1 MKGVKMK
8 PDYTLGDK
16 FVYSGN
22 DLAKGSFG
30 GFASCL
36 GAAMLRADKINSLR
50 LFEAFPEIFELAW
63 ANCIA
68 NKIKSTIR
76 ESV

>member
-1 MKGVKMK
+1 MKS
-8 PDYTLGDK
+8 DYSLGDK

-22 DLAKGSFG
+22 DLSKGSFG

-36 GAAMLRADKINSLR
+36 GDAMLRADKDNSVR

-63 ANCIA
+63 ANSIA
-68 NKIKSTIR
+68 NKNKTTIK

>member
-1 MKGVKMK
+1 MK
-8 PDYTLGDK
+8 PDYSLGDK

-22 DLAKGSFG
+22 DLSKGSFG

-36 GAAMLRADKINSLR
+36 GDAMLRADKDNALR

-63 ANCIA
+63 ANSIA
-68 NKIKSTIR
+68 NKNKTTIK

>member
-1 MKGVKMK
+1 MK
-8 PDYTLGDK
+8 PDYSLGDK

-22 DLAKGSFG
+22 DLSKGSFG

-36 GAAMLRADKINSLR
+36 GDAMLRADKDNSMR

-63 ANCIA
+63 ANSVA
-68 NKIKSTIR
+68 NKNKTTIK

>member
-1 MKGVKMK
+1 MK
-8 PDYTLGDK
+8 PDYSLGDK

-22 DLAKGSFG
+22 DLSKGSFG

-36 GAAMLRADKINSLR
+36 GDAMLRADKDNALR

-63 ANCIA
+63 ANSIA
-68 NKIKSTIR
+68 NRNKTTIK

>member
-1 MKGVKMK
+1 MK
-8 PDYTLGDK
+8 PDYSLGDK

-22 DLAKGSFG
+22 DLSKGSFG

-36 GAAMLRADKINSLR
+36 GDAMLRADKDNSLR

-63 ANCIA
+63 ANSIA
-68 NKIKSTIR
+68 NKNKTTIK

>member
-1 MKGVKMK
+1 MKT
-8 PDYTLGDK
+8 DYSLGDK

-22 DLAKGSFG
+22 DLSKGSFG

-36 GAAMLRADKINSLR
+36 GDAMLRADKTNALR

-63 ANCIA
+63 ANSIA
-68 NKIKSTIR
+68 NKNKTTIK

>member
-1 MKGVKMK
+1 MK
-8 PDYTLGDK
+8 PDYSLGDK

-22 DLAKGSFG
+22 DLSKGSFG

-36 GAAMLRADKINSLR
+36 GDAMLRADKANALK
-50 LFEAFPEIFELAW
+50 LFEAFPNIFENAW
-63 ANCIA
+63 ANSIA
-68 NKIKSTIR
+68 NKNKTTIR

>member
-1 MKGVKMK
+1 MKS
-8 PDYTLGDK
+8 DYSLGDK

-22 DLAKGSFG
+22 DLSKGSFG

-36 GAAMLRADKINSLR
+36 GDAMLRADKTNALR

-63 ANCIA
+63 ANSIA
-68 NKIKSTIR
+68 NKNKTTIK

>member
-1 MKGVKMK
+1 MK
-8 PDYTLGDK
+8 PDYSLGDK

-22 DLAKGSFG
+22 DLSKGSFG

-36 GAAMLRADKINSLR
+36 GDAMLRADKDNALR

-63 ANCIA
+63 TNSIA
-68 NKIKSTIR
+68 NKNKTTIK

>member
-1 MKGVKMK
+1 MK
-8 PDYTLGDK
+8 PDYSLGDK

-22 DLAKGSFG
+22 DLSKGSFG

-36 GAAMLRADKINSLR
+36 GDAMLRADKDNALK
-50 LFEAFPEIFELAW
+50 LYQAFPDIFENAW
-63 ANCIA
+63 THSTA
-68 NKIKSTIR
+68 NKYKSTIK

>member
-1 MKGVKMK
+1 MKT
-8 PDYTLGDK
+8 DYSLGDK

-22 DLAKGSFG
+22 DLSKGSFG

-36 GAAMLRADKINSLR
+36 GDAMLRADKDNALR
-50 LFEAFPEIFELAW
+50 LVEAFPEIFELAW
-63 ANCIA
+63 TNSTA
-68 NKIKSTIR
+68 NKYKSTIR

>member
-1 MKGVKMK
+1 MK
-8 PDYTLGDK
+8 PDYSLGDK

-22 DLAKGSFG
+22 DLSKGSFG

-36 GAAMLRADKINSLR
+36 GDAMLRADKTNALR

-63 ANCIA
+63 TNSTA